1 LKQIIIPRN
10 TLVML
15 CGPAGCGKSTFAA
28 RHFWRTQIVS
38 SDECRALV
46 CDDATDQGVT
56 PYAFDL
62 MHFII
67 ETRLRLGRL
76 TVADATHLKAEDRKP
91 ILKLA
96 RRARFNTAAV
106 IFNVALATC
115 LARNATRMRV
125 VPEDALQMQHDLLQR
140 TLATIEREGFDY
152 ITMLD
157 ETAQATAS
165 VKITRWFTRR
175 FAPQ

>member
-1 LKQIIIPRN
+1 
-10 TLVML
+10 ML

-28 RHFWRTQIVS
+28 RHFWRTQTVS

-76 TVADATHLKAEDRKP
+76 TVADATHLKAADRKP
-91 ILKLA
+91 LIKLA
-96 RRARFNTAAV
+96 RRFRFNTAAI

-115 LARNATRMRV
+115 LQRNAARARV
-125 VPEDALQMQHDLLQR
+125 VPEAALQAQYGLLKL
-140 TLATIEREGFDY
+140 TLMSVEREGFDY
-152 ITMLD
+152 ITVLD
-157 ETAQATAS
+157 ETAQATVG
-165 VKITRWFTRR
+165 VKITRWLSRR
-175 FAPQ
+175 PSQL

>member
-1 LKQIIIPRN
+1 MEKIVIPRN

-62 MHFII
+62 MHTII
-67 ETRLRLGRL
+67 ATRLRLGRL
-76 TVADATHLKAEDRKP
+76 TVADATHLKPEDRKP
-91 ILKLA
+91 ILRLA
-96 RRARFNTAAV
+96 RRFRFNTAAI
-106 IFNVALATC
+106 IFNPTLATC
-115 LARNATRMRV
+115 LARNAARARV
-125 VPEDALQMQHDLLQR
+125 VPEVALRLQYDLLTR
-140 TLATIEREGFDY
+140 SLTSIEREGFHH
-152 ITMLD
+152 IKVLD
-157 ETAQATAS
+157 EAAQTSAS
-165 VKITRWFTRR
+165 VKITRWLTRR
-175 FAPQ
+175 PSL